1 MAVKKILTVLKWV
14 CIGLLTIIVLF
25 GLLVAYWYLR
35 PNRSVVDGDVVTDVY
50 PIAADEFHNSNT
62 DMIYWSD
69 AFYLIHARAPFHFAS
84 DTTVLVLL
92 RSEDAR
98 TWEEIATFQNPGEDI
113 RDPKLAVIND
123 RLFMYCLKN
132 RDFSAEPYTTA
143 VTSSVDGVAWEPL
156 VDIEHEGWLFWRPK
170 TPDGGKTWYC
180 PAYWHEHGK
189 SALFKSTDGVTWEFV
204 SQIYEGDV
212 NDETAIV
219 FLPDGR
225 ILATARLEVG
235 GYLFGDNDGNTL
247 ISVSEPPYVEW
258 TENHSTVTRFDG
270 PLLFYRHG
278 FVLGVGRF
286 HTGPKLILNNTGSI
300 LGKKRT
306 SLFLVREDHM
316 VRLTDLPST
325 GDTSYPGL
333 VIRGDTAYVC
343 YYTSSVNRDYPWI
356 LGMLSPSDIMMAV
369 IDLEAA
375 ERLAESKMELAD

>member
-1 MAVKKILTVLKWV
+1 MAAKTVFKVLKWTGIV
-14 CIGLLTIIVLF
+14 LLTIIVLF
-25 GLLVAYWYLR
+25 GLLISYWYLR
-35 PNRSVVDGDVVTDVY
+35 PNRAVVNSDVVTDVY
-50 PIAADEFHNSNT
+50 PIVADEFHNSNT
-62 DMIYWSD
+62 DMIFWNN

-92 RSEDAR
+92 RSTDGR
-98 TWEEIATFQNPGEDI
+98 NWEEIATFQNPGEDI
-113 RDPKLAVIND
+113 RDPKLAIIHD
-123 RLFMYCLKN
+123 RLFMYFLKN
-132 RDFSAEPYTTA
+132 RDFAAEPYTTA
-143 VTSSVDGVAWEPL
+143 VTFSTDGVTWEPL
-156 VDIEHEGWLFWRPK
+156 IDIEHEGWLFWRPK
-170 TPDGGKTWYC
+170 TADGKTWYC

-204 SQIYEGDV
+204 SQMYEGDV
-212 NDETAIV
+212 NDETAIE

-235 GYLFGDNDGNTL
+235 GYLFGDKDGNTL

-258 TENHSTVTRFDG
+258 TENHSTVTRLDG
-270 PLLFYRHG
+270 PYLFYHNG
-278 FVLGVGRF
+278 FVFGVGRL

-316 VRLTDLPST
+316 VHLTDFPSA

-333 VIRGDTAYVC
+333 VIKDNTAYVC
-343 YYTSSVNRDYPWI
+343 YYTGPINHDYPWI
-356 LGMLSPSDIMMAV
+356 MSMLLPSNIMMAV

-375 ERLAESKMELAD
+375 ERLAESKIELAD